1 MSNTSTTIEV
11 IKILL
16 DKHKNKLLP
25 IVDNLISKNYKEASK
40 QLNDLGP
47 IIYNI
52 CEEQNLSYE
61 EFCEDYCNPTINK
74 EIMEMIVK
82 EIYSDFKKE

>member
-61 EFCEDYCNPTINK
+61 EFCKDYCNPTINK